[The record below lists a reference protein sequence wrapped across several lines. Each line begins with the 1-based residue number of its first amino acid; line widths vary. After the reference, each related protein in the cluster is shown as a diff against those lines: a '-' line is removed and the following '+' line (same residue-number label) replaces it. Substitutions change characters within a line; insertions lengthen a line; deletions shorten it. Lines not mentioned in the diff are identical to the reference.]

1 VLGELLDDVAG
12 FVLVVA
18 DNRTWLPQLRAAA
31 ILGGASGCSLNGG
44 NTRGRAFPRMQW
56 VTGLDATMAGPVAHG
71 GRRLVVSRNG
81 VETIHAARSAGLL
94 G

>member
-1 VLGELLDDVAG
+1 
-12 FVLVVA
+12 
-18 DNRTWLPQLRAAA
+18 
-31 ILGGASGCSLNGG
+31 
-44 NTRGRAFPRMQW
+44 MQW

-71 GRRLVVSRNG
+71 GRRLVVTRNG